1 MKRKMLLSLAV
12 AVIGVA
18 FSGLALAQ
26 DSIVK
31 IQSQH
36 SFEQTV
42 SQVQSATSQNG
53 DRQAEDDGN
62 EGPP

>member
-36 SFEQTV
+36 SFEQTGV
-42 SQVQSATSQNG
+42 VPL
-53 DRQAEDDGN
+53 R
-62 EGPP
+62 

>member
-26 DSIVK
+26 ECRRACKNVEI
-31 IQSQH
+31 
-36 SFEQTV
+36 
-42 SQVQSATSQNG
+42 
-53 DRQAEDDGN
+53 
-62 EGPP
+62 